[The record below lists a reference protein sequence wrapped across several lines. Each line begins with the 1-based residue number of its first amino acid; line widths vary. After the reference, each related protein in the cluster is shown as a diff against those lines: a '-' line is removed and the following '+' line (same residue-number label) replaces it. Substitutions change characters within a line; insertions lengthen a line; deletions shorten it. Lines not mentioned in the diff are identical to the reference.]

1 MALSEITE
9 KEIQRQRLQY
19 EKDKLL
25 KQVDY
30 MLNTFDDALNTLR
43 QEKFQLEADMKST
56 DMKRLILYK
65 ELVLLKEFEKQDLNL
80 KRKLENKVNEEN
92 DVQVKVNEC
101 QDKL

>member
-1 MALSEITE
+1 
-9 KEIQRQRLQY
+9 
-19 EKDKLL
+19 
-25 KQVDY
+25 